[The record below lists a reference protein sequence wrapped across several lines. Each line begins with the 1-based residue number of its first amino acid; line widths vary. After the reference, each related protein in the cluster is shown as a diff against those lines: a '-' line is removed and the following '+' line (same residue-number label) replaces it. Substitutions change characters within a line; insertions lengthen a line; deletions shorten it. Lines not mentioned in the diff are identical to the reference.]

1 MTCLRRLH
9 HGCVESGHQCI
20 SATTT
25 SNSHNWDAS
34 HPLSFPSRWPAPR
47 STQKDVAIDG
57 NYDPELR
64 WHQLLDVFTCTCPL
78 SARTMGFVIRMC
90 GAKASEDCGKCCGSA
105 PGNANPASA
114 TITGFA
120 STINQSI
127 SRDHASHLPSPF
139 KCTSGW
145 VQNPT

>member
-1 MTCLRRLH
+1 MSETTPPWLRRERPP
-9 HGCVESGHQCI
+9 VHQCHHHVELPQLGRQSSSVI
-20 SATTT
+20 SFSMAC
-25 SNSHNWDAS
+25 
-34 HPLSFPSRWPAPR
+34 RAPR

-127 SRDHASHLPSPF
+127 SRDHASHLPSQF